1 MARRFDR
8 VLSGHVQKGA
18 SQTCVF
24 RGLKE
29 IAMGVVLL
37 LFTRFD
43 LGMYSFG
50 NLFWALRIRA
60 ALSETL
66 GRSYTL
72 DSKP

>member
-1 MARRFDR
+1 M
-8 VLSGHVQKGA
+8 QKGA

-50 NLFWALRIRA
+50 KFVLGFENKGCIIRNPWQI
-60 ALSETL
+60 LHSRL
-66 GRSYTL
+66 
-72 DSKP
+72 